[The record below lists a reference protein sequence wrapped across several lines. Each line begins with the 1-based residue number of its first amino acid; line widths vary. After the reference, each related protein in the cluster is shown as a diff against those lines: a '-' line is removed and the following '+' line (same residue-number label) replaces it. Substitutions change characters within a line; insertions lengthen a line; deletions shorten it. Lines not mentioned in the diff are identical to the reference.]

1 MGTIAKLPTRRGID
15 STMSTIASV
24 HVLPVS
30 EPWWAQTR
38 DVPLPFPEML
48 PDTLDAWRLR
58 GMAAGH
64 SERTI
69 DARRQTV
76 ERLARTVDPM
86 TADGAALVEW
96 LAALPVGRGA
106 KGTYRSHLRSFY
118 GWLVE
123 SERRE
128 DNPAAKLP
136 TLRVPKGIPHP
147 LTPDEVQRVLAA
159 CADSRAAQTR
169 AYVILGAFAGLRV
182 HEIAKVRGEDFRGT
196 ELDVTGKGGGT
207 MTVSIVPI
215 MQRLADEMPAR
226 GYWFPSDAAS
236 GHVHRCSVSAAIQR
250 AFGRAGVTAVP
261 HSLRHYFCTQ
271 YLRASGGDL
280 RETQRAARHASPAT
294 TAIYT
299 QVLDEKMLRTATNIP
314 GAA

>member
-1 MGTIAKLPTRRGID
+1 MTAT
-15 STMSTIASV
+15 ASV
-24 HVLPVS
+24 HTIPVF
-30 EPWWAQTR
+30 ERRWAHTR

-48 PDTLDAWRLR
+48 PDALEAWRLR

-69 DARRQTV
+69 VARRQTI
-76 ERLARTVDPM
+76 ERLARSGVDPM
-86 TADGAALVEW
+86 TADGTALVGW
-96 LAALPVGRGA
+96 MAALPVGRGA

-118 GWLVE
+118 GWLVDTD
-123 SERRE
+123 RRE

-159 CADSRAAQTR
+159 CSDSRASQTH
-169 AYVILGAFAGLRV
+169 AYVVLGAFAGLRV
-182 HEIAKVRGEDFRGT
+182 HEIAKVRGEDVRGT
-196 ELDVTGKGGGT
+196 ELEIVGKGGGLS
-207 MTVSIVPI
+207 TVSVVPVI
-215 MQRLADEMPAR
+215 RRLADGMPTS
-226 GYWFPSDAAS
+226 GFWFPSDAPS

-299 QVLDEKMLRTATNIP
+299 QVLDEKMLRTATSIP